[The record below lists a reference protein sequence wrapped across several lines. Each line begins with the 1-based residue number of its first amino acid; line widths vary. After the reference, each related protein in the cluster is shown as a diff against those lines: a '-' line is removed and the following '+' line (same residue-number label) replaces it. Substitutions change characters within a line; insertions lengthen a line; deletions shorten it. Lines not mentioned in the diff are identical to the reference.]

1 MRGTVLA
8 STGRQAT
15 RSLENRIC
23 LNGKRAYRP
32 EHGKHHLTGD
42 PAAWELRQR
51 EDEKACFVKGG
62 KDEVRDTGVNLIF
75 ERIPL

>member
-1 MRGTVLA
+1 
-8 STGRQAT
+8 
-15 RSLENRIC
+15 
-23 LNGKRAYRP
+23 
-32 EHGKHHLTGD
+32 LTGD